1 VPDIL
6 GNFAH
11 IWPFWAAFIGGY
23 LSGSVPF
30 GLLLTRMAGTRD
42 IRGVGSGNI
51 GATNVLRTGRKDLAA
66 LTLLLDGLKGAA
78 PVLLAANYGP
88 DMMVFAGAGA
98 MLGHVFPVWL
108 KGRGGKGV
116 ATALGV
122 LFGMSWQVAL
132 IACAIW
138 LAVAALTRYSSL
150 AAVLAIVAS
159 PGLAKWLATPQI
171 SEFGIFLS
179 VVILFRHLGNISRIM
194 RGNEPRIGEAAKDGD
209 EGGA

>member
-1 VPDIL
+1 MQRFRP
-6 GNFAH
+6 
-11 IWPFWAAFIGGY
+11 
-23 LSGSVPF
+23 
-30 GLLLTRMAGTRD
+30 
-42 IRGVGSGNI
+42 
-51 GATNVLRTGRKDLAA
+51 A
-66 LTLLLDGLKGAA
+66 LE
-78 PVLLAANYGP
+78 LLALL
-88 DMMVFAGAGA
+88 FQ
-98 MLGHVFPVWL
+98 
-108 KGRGGKGV
+108 

-171 SEFGIFLS
+171 AEFGIFLS

-194 RGNEPRIGEAAKDGD
+194 RGNEPRIGEAAKDDD

>member
-1 VPDIL
+1 MPDIM

-23 LSGSVPF
+23 LSGSIPF
-30 GLLLTRMAGTRD
+30 GLLLTRWAGTRD
-42 IRGVGSGNI
+42 IRQIGSGNI

-66 LTLLLDGLKGAA
+66 ATLLLDAVKGAV
-78 PVLLAANYGP
+78 PVLVAAEYGP
-88 DMMVFAGAGA
+88 DMMIFAGSGA

-171 SEFGIFLS
+171 AEFGIFLS
-179 VVILFRHLGNISRIM
+179 VVILFRHLGNIGRVI
-194 RGNEPRIGEAAKDGD
+194 RGEEPRIGEKANEGD